1 MAYMADGLCV
11 EIARPGHRQNVF
23 VESQTAI
30 QHDTEHFDLVGH
42 RYTSGHTLQSSIP
55 LIHIL
60 HHAVV
65 RFMTIKT

>member
-1 MAYMADGLCV
+1 M

-42 RYTSGHTLQSSIP
+42 RASTNINPSMLYVICYSYEWRRNGF
-55 LIHIL
+55 
-60 HHAVV
+60 V
-65 RFMTIKT
+65 RLYNAKAQRH